1 MVLAGYMSAPG
12 MPSMVAP
19 PGAPP
24 VPGQVNGLPRPVVL
38 NPTAVPGSAAPPA
51 SSTGAPTMVTPSP
64 YQANS
69 SVPTSGGF
77 DGFNAQAPESNH

>member
-1 MVLAGYMSAPG
+1 MSAPG
-12 MPSMVAP
+12 MPPMVAP

-24 VPGQVNGLPRPVVL
+24 APGQVNGLPRPPAVL
-38 NPTAVPGSAAPPA
+38 NPTAIPGSATPAA
-51 SSTGAPTMVTPSP
+51 SSTGAPAMVTPSP

-77 DGFNAQAPESNH
+77 DSFNANAQAPESNH